1 MVDIN
6 AAADSVA
13 AVAAHPVTVQVIN
26 QGPGIWG
33 NVATGSITAGAAIAA
48 VMLTHRFTLK
58 REKAVAKDKQI
69 RERYFIGTELV
80 FMLERFS
87 QRCAPAAYESGY
99 YDHESGYIQV
109 THDLPDI
116 DYSSIT
122 GDWRSLPQE
131 LMYRLIQIPVLQEEA
146 RKSVAAAF
154 NNDSPWDGDDGL
166 YEFNKQ
172 SCRLGLRA
180 IRLSRELR
188 RLCSMPED
196 ELSVHPWSAWRTL
209 SSVRARIIDTD
220 LRHARGHH
228 KMMSELSIPVA
239 VSSSQTSDHKEGDRT

>member
-1 MVDIN
+1 MRTEQI
-6 AAADSVA
+6 ADSVA
-13 AVAAHPVTVQVIN
+13 AAVTHPVTVQVIN
-26 QGPGIWG
+26 QGAGIWG
-33 NVATGSITAGAAIAA
+33 NVATGLITAGAAIAA

-58 REKAVAKDKQI
+58 REKAAAEGKQI

-122 GDWRSLPQE
+122 GDWRSLPQD

-154 NNDSPWDGDDGL
+154 NNDSPGMVMTVCMNLINSPAGL
-166 YEFNKQ
+166 GFVQYVFRGNSDVFAQCRKMNCQCTLVSMADAVHRASPDYRHRFAPRTQPLQNDVRTQHTRRSKQ
-172 SCRLGLRA
+172 LAG
-180 IRLSRELR
+180 I
-188 RLCSMPED
+188 
-196 ELSVHPWSAWRTL
+196 
-209 SSVRARIIDTD
+209 
-220 LRHARGHH
+220 
-228 KMMSELSIPVA
+228 
-239 VSSSQTSDHKEGDRT
+239 